1 MASRLLVTL
10 ALAAARAR
18 AGCSG
23 DGARTASEPAPT
35 PSASPTDGPSTDTPP
50 ADPLQV
56 RRVLETSEGEC
67 PEPVQPEPAAEAVLC
82 DADSRSYRL
91 GPAEIVDGI
100 DDAVAGTDLAGG
112 AWLVTIELD
121 DEATAA
127 FADLTRELTGT
138 DRQFALVL
146 DGEVLTAPVVQSVI
160 TDGRLQIAGDFT
172 EPEARALAEVLDG

>member
-1 MASRLLVTL
+1 MASRLLATL
-10 ALAAARAR
+10 ALALT
-18 AGCSG
+18 GCSG
-23 DGARTASEPAPT
+23 DSDRTASDPVTT
-35 PSASPTDGPSTDTPP
+35 PSGSPTDGPSTDASP

-56 RRVLETSEGEC
+56 RRVLEASEGEC

-82 DADSRSYRL
+82 DADGRSYRL

-121 DEATAA
+121 DEATAT

-172 EPEARALAEVLDG
+172 EPEARALAEALDG